1 MISPLP
7 LMRFFTPKKF
17 LGTLRPEYFGGG
29 IFSVKVISIIDYY
42 KRRSKAVKRT
52 LINIAGKGNGRE
64 GMYRSNKISYA
75 TRASSIKHK
84 NPSGI
89 KTKRRKFYLI
99 LHFFPRIAVLRWKK
113 GVV

>member
-75 TRASSIKHK
+75 TRASNIQED
-84 NPSGI
+84 NPSTYN
-89 KTKRRKFYLI
+89 KI
-99 LHFFPRIAVLRWKK
+99 LFIPGNSQGRFFLGGRI
-113 GVV
+113 